1 MIERRVDHIRRKRVC
16 EMSPE
21 EMRQALLVSEKTG
34 LPNKRAFDERDQRE
48 PSEWVAMCDVNGLKA
63 LNDGFGY
70 SAGDT
75 LIRRLAEVLT
85 TAEVDAYHNQG
96 DEFLCRG
103 SSYQELNQ
111 KLSRA
116 QRLLLE
122 EPFAVCGMDGRIT
135 SVPGA
140 DFCFGIGTNL
150 EEAELSLKHQKELRK
165 CSVEQVL

>member
-1 MIERRVDHIRRKRVC
+1 LIERRIDHARRKRVS

-34 LPNKRAFDERDQRE
+34 LPNRRAFDERE
-48 PSEWVAMCDVNGLKA
+48 PSPWVAMCDVNSLKA

-70 SAGDT
+70 SAGDI
-75 LIRRLAEVLT
+75 LIRRLAAVLISV
-85 TAEVDAYHNQG
+85 EVDAYHDKG

-103 SSYQELNQ
+103 GSYPELNQ

-116 QRLLLE
+116 QRLLHE
-122 EPFAVCGMDGRIT
+122 EPFVVCGLDDRIT

-150 EEAELSLKHQKELRK
+150 EEAERSLKHQKELRK
-165 CSVEQVL
+165 LGDGMPSG

>member
-1 MIERRVDHIRRKRVC
+1 MVERRIDHATRKRVS

-21 EMRQALLVSEKTG
+21 EMRQALLVSENTG
-34 LPNKRAFDERDQRE
+34 LPNRRAFDERE
-48 PSEWVAMCDVNGLKA
+48 SIPWVAMCDVNGLKA
-63 LNDGFGY
+63 LNDGYGY
-70 SAGDT
+70 SAGDI

-85 TAEVDAYHNQG
+85 SVEVDAYHDKG

-111 KLSRA
+111 KLSCA
-116 QRLLLE
+116 QRLLRA

-140 DFCFGIGTNL
+140 DFCFGIGSNL
-150 EEAELSLKHQKELRK
+150 EEAERSLKHQKELQK
-165 CSVEQVL
+165 VER